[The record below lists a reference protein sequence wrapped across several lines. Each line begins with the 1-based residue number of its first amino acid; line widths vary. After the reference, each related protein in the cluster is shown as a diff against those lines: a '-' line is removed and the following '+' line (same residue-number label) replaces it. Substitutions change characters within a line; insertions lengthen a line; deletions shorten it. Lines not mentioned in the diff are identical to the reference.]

1 MKGFATKGFAIGC
14 VGAALLVGA
23 GPASAQ
29 PEDAGSRVPAV
40 FSVLQGTWSGTG
52 TLMGRP
58 ASFEMQWKTLDG
70 GFVELHFTNAFVD
83 ASGAVTP
90 VLEARAL
97 YRPSGTTAIG
107 VWIDT
112 RPQRVQLESEISQ
125 SAVIT
130 NWTAATERGRTEYR
144 IEEGGVTVR
153 DYVEADG
160 EMRLFGEARYTRV
173 SGT

>member
-1 MKGFATKGFAIGC
+1 MKVFAMGC
-14 VGAALLVGA
+14 ACAALTLGTIT
-23 GPASAQ
+23 ASGQ
-29 PEDAGSRVPAV
+29 STEPDVQVPAV
-40 FSVLQGTWSGTG
+40 FSALNGTWSGAG

-58 ASFEMQWKTLDG
+58 ASFEMQWRTLDG

-112 RPQRVQLESEISQ
+112 RPQRIQLESEISQ

-160 EMRLFGEARYTRV
+160 EMRLFAEARYTRV
-173 SGT
+173 DGT

>member
-1 MKGFATKGFAIGC
+1 MKPFAMGC
-14 VGAALLVGA
+14 ACAALTLGTFT
-23 GPASAQ
+23 ASAQ
-29 PEDAGSRVPAV
+29 STGPDAQVPEV
-40 FSVLQGTWSGTG
+40 FSELNGTWSGVG
-52 TLMGRP
+52 TLMGRS
-58 ASFEMQWKTLDG
+58 ADFEMEWKTLDG
-70 GFVELHFTNAFVD
+70 GFVELHFRNAFVD
-83 ASGAVTP
+83 ASGTVTP
-90 VLEARAL
+90 VLEARAV

-112 RPQRVQLESEISQ
+112 RAQRFQLEAEISE

-173 SGT
+173 GGGI

>member
-1 MKGFATKGFAIGC
+1 LKTFATVC
-14 VGAALLVGA
+14 VCTALLLSPGSAGA
-23 GPASAQ
+23 QSGGADAQ
-29 PEDAGSRVPAV
+29 VPAV
-40 FSVLQGTWSGTG
+40 FSALQGAWSGSG
-52 TLMGRP
+52 TLMGRT
-58 ASFEMQWKTLDG
+58 ASFAMTWEAQTG
-70 GFVELHFTNAFVD
+70 GFVELHFRNAFVD

-112 RPQRVQLESEISQ
+112 RPQRIQLESEITQ

-153 DYVEADG
+153 DYVEGDG

-173 SGT
+173 SGGM